1 MFQNH
6 GGGGHGSETLVFFG
20 FFGTLSQFLW
30 FVFGFIGFLE
40 VFAWGLVFLVD
51 VPSVSSV
58 FARAWGRNCGCPTHF
73 FGFWANRADV
83 PRVSFVFDDTCIFE
97 TRQR

>member
-1 MFQNH
+1 MTPP
-6 GGGGHGSETLVFFG
+6 HGSETLVLFG

-40 VFAWGLVFLVD
+40 VFAWGLGFLVD

-58 FARAWGRNCGCPTHF
+58 FGFARSQNLGCLRRF
-73 FGFWANRADV
+73 FGFW
-83 PRVSFVFDDTCIFE
+83 S
-97 TRQR
+97 